1 MSVSYESDFGD
12 CFPSEPGETMRR
24 WISSNTLYEFEEE
37 RGTISSSSGTKVAP
51 GKTLELVEE
60 GSEADQ
66 SDSDN
71 ELEAEII
78 QSLLR
83 RGKAKLASQEFEDA
97 ERHFRNCLTRASSK
111 GSTVSL
117 HCLES
122 KSEIMTL
129 LLVTYRHQEKW
140 EAAHSLL
147 TEKIALESRDSSKT
161 NQGVLADTL
170 LLVEVLLNK
179 NAYAE
184 ALLYGRRALK
194 SYRKLGLEGTLGVQ
208 NSLRLLC
215 QVCKAA
221 GNHDEEDAYG
231 AILSD
236 VLQRPLPATTPTT
249 PTVPEQH
256 GHESKTSSKISHE
269 GAFSMESTSVQS
281 INSPD
286 TLRSNSG
293 RAPSSQSTSTS
304 ISAKTY
310 HRRSSLSPFG
320 SSGPTSS
327 PTTYGSSSIKSQERM
342 LNIQDPSPPHPKD
355 TSTSQLPLSTLE
367 NTFKQE
373 DGDGNQALSIK
384 ESMKLIPPVVEPD
397 KMSDIKQPNDKAA
410 AAGMVTL
417 ASSSL
422 PSPPLKLEH
431 LEAESKPLKEQ
442 NDMQTFPITK
452 STTPVVSLPV
462 SDQTK
467 NLKHPKIPVALGS
480 TPFRS
485 ANTAAKSHPGFNFPD
500 LMANHAL
507 KHLEVDA
514 IEYFQAK
521 KGNLT
526 KPVDPEPREPLPVSD
541 YELLQWTGTHPDS
554 WFNSQSD
561 IVGPLVNSLEPPQ
574 KVISKSK
581 SAIDLFNLG
590 ILELPTELP
599 SRSKSTV
606 DLSNFNATDSIQPE
620 PLDNL
625 PVING
630 RNGPDTISVDSG
642 GNIPTGTPRFTIARE
657 SDTSSTAVRHQP
669 KEQGFLIDIV
679 KDSDDD
685 GTLAKLID
693 MGYSPVQAV
702 SALERHNYDLER
714 VCLTI

>member
-1 MSVSYESDFGD
+1 
-12 CFPSEPGETMRR
+12 MRR
-24 WISSNTLYEFEEE
+24 WISSNTVYEFEEE
-37 RGTISSSSGTKVAP
+37 RGTISSLSGTKVAP

-66 SDSDN
+66 SDSDS

-83 RGKAKLASQEFEDA
+83 RGKDKLASREFEDA

-147 TEKIALESRDSSKT
+147 TEKIALESRDSSKN
-161 NQGVLADTL
+161 NQGVLVDTL

-236 VLQRPLPATTPTT
+236 VLQRPLPVTTPTT
-249 PTVPEQH
+249 PTIPEQH
-256 GHESKTSSKISHE
+256 GHEYKTSSKMSHE

-327 PTTYGSSSIKSQERM
+327 PTTYGSSSIKSQEKM
-342 LNIQDPSPPHPKD
+342 PYVQDPSPPHPKD

-397 KMSDIKQPNDKAA
+397 KVSDIKQPKDKAA
-410 AAGMVTL
+410 AAGMVTH

-442 NDMQTFPITK
+442 NDMQTFHTTK
-452 STTPVVSLPV
+452 STPVVSLPV
-462 SDQTK
+462 SDQKK

-485 ANTAAKSHPGFNFPD
+485 ANTAAKSHPGFKFPH
-500 LMANHAL
+500 LIANHAL

-521 KGNLT
+521 KGNPT
-526 KPVDPEPREPLPVSD
+526 KLVDPEPRKPLPVSD
-541 YELLQWTGTHPDS
+541 YELLQWTGTHPDFP
-554 WFNSQSD
+554 FNSQSD
-561 IVGPLVNSLEPPQ
+561 IVGAVVNSLEPPQ

-581 SAIDLFNLG
+581 SAIDLFNFG

-606 DLSNFNATDSIQPE
+606 DLSNFNATDSNQPKR
-620 PLDNL
+620 LDNL
-625 PVING
+625 PIING
-630 RNGPDTISVDSG
+630 RNGPDTIFVNSG
-642 GNIPTGTPRFTIARE
+642 GNIPTGTPGFTIVCE
-657 SDTSSTAVRHQP
+657 SGTSSTAVRHQP
-669 KEQGFLIDIV
+669 KEQGILIDIV

-685 GTLAKLID
+685 RTLEKLID

-714 VCLTI
+714 VCLAI